1 MEKIQLGKYKVA
13 EKWEDVTLLQWQNYV
28 RNASSKEDN
37 SVDIISTLE
46 TFSDIPRS
54 VINQIPTDLFESVIG
69 RLKWIT
75 EQPDQTPSQSVEING
90 ETYMIN
96 VMEKLKVKEYLD
108 LNTVIEND
116 KFNYSMIFAILCRK
130 QGEEYD
136 EEFIAD
142 KLPDR
147 LEMFEHMNCV
157 DGMKLIAFFLTC
169 WVELETRFRNSLV
182 VQAIKEDA
190 QKLVESIRTSLKPM
204 DYIIPSRVR
213 QILTLRKL
221 EKSIKNI

>member
-1 MEKIQLGKYKVA
+1 MEKINLGQYKVA
-13 EKWEDVTLLQWQNYV
+13 ESWEDVTLLQWQNYV
-28 RNASSKEDN
+28 RRASESEDN
-37 SVDIISTLE
+37 AVDIISTLE
-46 TFSDIPRS
+46 CFSDIPRS

-69 RLKWIT
+69 RLKWIK

-108 LNTVIEND
+108 LSTVIEND

-147 LEMFEHMNCV
+147 LEMFEQMNCV
-157 DGMKLIAFFLTC
+157 SGMKLISFFLTC
-169 WVELETRFRNSLV
+169 WLEYETRTKNCLV
-182 VQAIKEDA
+182 IQAIKSDA
-190 QKLVESIRTSLKPM
+190 ISLVKSIRSSLNRGVCTTVLHLPQ
-204 DYIIPSRVR
+204 IIK
-213 QILTLRKL
+213 LRKL
-221 EKSIKNI
+221 EKYLMKI

>member
-54 VINQIPTDLFESVIG
+54 VINQMPTDLFESVIG

-75 EQPDQTPSQSVEING
+75 EQPDQTPSQSVEISG
-90 ETYMIN
+90 ETYTIN

-147 LEMFEHMNCV
+147 LEMFEQMNCV

-169 WVELETRFRNSLV
+169 WVELETRSRNSLV
-182 VQAIKEDA
+182 VKAIKEDA
-190 QKLVESIRTSLKPM
+190 QKLVKSIKNSLKPM
-204 DYIIPSRVR
+204 DYITPSRVR

>member
-1 MEKIQLGKYKVA
+1 MEKINLGQYHVA
-13 EKWEDVTLLQWQNYV
+13 ESWEDVTLLQWQNYV

-54 VINQIPTDLFESVIG
+54 VINQMPTDLFESVIG

-147 LEMFEHMNCV
+147 LEMFEQMNCV

-169 WVELETRFRNSLV
+169 WVELETRSRNSLV
-182 VQAIKEDA
+182 INSIKADAIE
-190 QKLVESIRTSLKPM
+190 LVESIKTSLKPM
-204 DYIIPSRVR
+204 DYIIPSHLPL
-213 QILTLRKL
+213 IIKLRKL
-221 EKSIKNI
+221 ERYLEKI

>member
-28 RNASSKEDN
+28 RNASSKEDT
-37 SVDIISTLE
+37 SVDIITTLE

-54 VINQIPTDLFESVIG
+54 VINQMPTDLFESVIG

-75 EQPDQTPSQSVEING
+75 EQPDQTPSQSVEISG
-90 ETYMIN
+90 ETYTIN

-116 KFNYSMIFAILCRK
+116 KFNYAMIFAILCRK

-147 LEMFEHMNCV
+147 LEMFEQMNCV
-157 DGMKLIAFFLTC
+157 DAMKLIAFFLTC
-169 WVELETRFRNSLV
+169 FIELETRSRNSLV

-190 QKLVESIRTSLKPM
+190 QKLVKSIRSSLKPM
-204 DYIIPSRVR
+204 DFITPSKVR

-221 EKSIKNI
+221 EKSLKNI

>member
-1 MEKIQLGKYKVA
+1 MEKINLGQYHVA
-13 EKWEDVTLLQWQNYV
+13 ESWEDVTLLQWQNYV

-54 VINQIPTDLFESVIG
+54 IINQIPTDLFEKVIE

-75 EQPDQTPSQSVEING
+75 EQPDQTPSQSVEIRG
-90 ETYMIN
+90 ETYSIN

-147 LEMFEHMNCV
+147 LEMFEQMNCV

-169 WVELETRFRNSLV
+169 WVELETRSRNCLV

-190 QKLVESIRTSLKPM
+190 QKLVKSIRSSLKPG
-204 DYIIPSRVR
+204 ICTTVLHLP

-221 EKSIKNI
+221 ERYLEKI

>member
-1 MEKIQLGKYKVA
+1 MEKINLGQYHVA
-13 EKWEDVTLLQWQNYV
+13 ESWEDVKLLQWQNYV

-54 VINQIPTDLFESVIG
+54 VINQMPTDLFESVIE

-75 EQPDQTPSQSVEING
+75 EQPDQTPSQSVEISG
-90 ETYMIN
+90 ETYTIN

-108 LNTVIEND
+108 INTVIEND

-142 KLPDR
+142 KLPER
-147 LEMFEHMNCV
+147 LEMFEQMNCV

-169 WVELETRFRNSLV
+169 WVELETRSRNSLV

-190 QKLVESIRTSLKPM
+190 QKLVKSIRSSLKPM
-204 DYIIPSRVR
+204 DYITPSRVR

>member
-1 MEKIQLGKYKVA
+1 MDKINLGQYHVA

-46 TFSDIPRS
+46 TFSDIPRNI
-54 VINQIPTDLFESVIG
+54 INQIPTDLFEKVIE
-69 RLKWIT
+69 RLKWIKDT
-75 EQPDQTPSQSVEING
+75 PDQTPTQSVEING
-90 ETYMIN
+90 ETYTIN

-147 LEMFEHMNCV
+147 LEMFEQMNCV

-169 WVELETRFRNSLV
+169 WVVYETHFRNCLV
-182 VQAIKEDA
+182 INSIKQDA
-190 QKLVESIRTSLKPM
+190 LELAKNIRNLQKPGICTTLLHLPQ
-204 DYIIPSRVR
+204 IIK
-213 QILTLRKL
+213 LRKL
-221 EKSIKNI
+221 EKSLMKI

>member
-1 MEKIQLGKYKVA
+1 MEKINLGQYHVA
-13 EKWEDVTLLQWQNYV
+13 ESWEDVTLLQWQNYV

-54 VINQIPTDLFESVIG
+54 IINQIPTDLFEKVIE
-69 RLKWIT
+69 RLKWIKDT
-75 EQPDQTPSQSVEING
+75 PDQTPSQSVEISG
-90 ETYMIN
+90 ETYTIN

-108 LNTVIEND
+108 INTVIEND

-147 LEMFEHMNCV
+147 LEMFEQMNCV

-169 WVELETRFRNSLV
+169 WVELETRSKNSLV
-182 VQAIKEDA
+182 AKTIKEDA
-190 QKLVESIRTSLKPM
+190 QRLAKSIRSSLKPGICTTVLHLPQ
-204 DYIIPSRVR
+204 IIK
-213 QILTLRKL
+213 LRKL
-221 EKSIKNI
+221 ERYLEKI

>member
-46 TFSDIPRS
+46 TFSDIPRN
-54 VINQIPTDLFESVIG
+54 VINQMPTDLFESVIE
-69 RLKWIT
+69 RLKWIKET
-75 EQPDQTPSQSVEING
+75 PDQTPSQSVEING

-147 LEMFEHMNCV
+147 LEMFEQMNCV

-169 WVELETRFRNSLV
+169 WVELETRSRNSLV

-190 QKLVESIRTSLKPM
+190 QKLVKSIRSSLKPM

-221 EKSIKNI
+221 EKSLEKI

>member
-1 MEKIQLGKYKVA
+1 MEKINLGEYHVA

-54 VINQIPTDLFESVIG
+54 VINQMPTDLFESVIG

-75 EQPDQTPSQSVEING
+75 EQPDQTPTQSVEISG
-90 ETYMIN
+90 ETYTIN

-147 LEMFEHMNCV
+147 LEMFEQMNCV

-169 WVELETRFRNSLV
+169 WVELETRSRNSLV

-190 QKLVESIRTSLKPM
+190 QKLVKSIRSSLKPM
-204 DYIIPSRVR
+204 DYITPSRVR
-213 QILTLRKL
+213 QILTLRKF

>member
-28 RNASSKEDN
+28 RQASESEDN
-37 SVDIISTLE
+37 SVNIIGTLE
-46 TFSDIPRS
+46 AFSDIPRS
-54 VINQIPTDLFESVIG
+54 VINQMPTDLFESVIS

-75 EQPDQTPSQSVEING
+75 EQPDQTPSQSVEISG
-90 ETYMIN
+90 DTYTIN

-147 LEMFEHMNCV
+147 LEMFEQMNCV

-169 WVELETRFRNSLV
+169 WVELETRSRNSLV

-190 QKLVESIRTSLKPM
+190 QKLAKSIRSSLKPM
-204 DYIIPSRVR
+204 DYITPSRVR

>member
-1 MEKIQLGKYKVA
+1 MEKINLGKYHVS
-13 EKWEDVTLLQWQNYV
+13 ESWDDVTLLQWQNYV
-28 RNASSKEDN
+28 RKASESEDN
-37 SVDIISTLE
+37 SVDIIGTLE

-54 VINQIPTDLFESVIG
+54 VINQMPTDLFEGVIG
-69 RLKWIT
+69 RLKWIK
-75 EQPDQTPSQSVEING
+75 EQPDQTPTQSVEISG
-90 ETYMIN
+90 ETYSIN

-147 LEMFEHMNCV
+147 LEMYENMNCV

-169 WVELETRFRNSLV
+169 FIELETRSRNSLV

-190 QKLVESIRTSLKPM
+190 QKLVKSIRSSLKPM
-204 DYIIPSRVR
+204 DFITPSRVR

-221 EKSIKNI
+221 EKSIKKI

>member
-46 TFSDIPRS
+46 TFSDIPRNI
-54 VINQIPTDLFESVIG
+54 INQMPTDLFESVIG

-75 EQPDQTPSQSVEING
+75 EQPDQTPTQSVEISG
-90 ETYMIN
+90 ETYTIN

-147 LEMFEHMNCV
+147 LEMFENMNCV

-169 WVELETRFRNSLV
+169 WVELETRSRNSLV
-182 VQAIKEDA
+182 VKAIKQDA
-190 QKLVESIRTSLKPM
+190 IELAKNTRSLLKPM
-204 DYIIPSRVR
+204 DYITPSRVR

-221 EKSIKNI
+221 EKSLKNI

>member
-54 VINQIPTDLFESVIG
+54 VINQMPTDLFESVIG

-75 EQPDQTPSQSVEING
+75 EQPDQTPTQSVEISG
-90 ETYMIN
+90 ETYTIN

-130 QGEEYD
+130 QGEEYN

-147 LEMFEHMNCV
+147 LEMFEQMNCV

-169 WVELETRFRNSLV
+169 YIELETRSRNSLV

-190 QKLVESIRTSLKPM
+190 QKLVKSIRSSLKPM
-204 DYIIPSRVR
+204 DYITPSRVR

>member
-28 RNASSKEDN
+28 RNASNKEDN

-54 VINQIPTDLFESVIG
+54 VINQMPTDLFESVIG

-90 ETYMIN
+90 ETYTIN

-116 KFNYSMIFAILCRK
+116 RFNYSMIFAILCRK

-147 LEMFEHMNCV
+147 LEMFENMNCV

-169 WVELETRFRNSLV
+169 FIELETRSRNSLV
-182 VQAIKEDA
+182 INSIKADAIE
-190 QKLVESIRTSLKPM
+190 LVKSIRSSLTLG
-204 DYIIPSRVR
+204 DYITVSHLR
-213 QILTLRKL
+213 QIIKLRKL
-221 EKSIKNI
+221 EKSLKKI

>member
-13 EKWEDVTLLQWQNYV
+13 ERWEDVTLLQWQNYV
-28 RNASSKEDN
+28 RNASNKEDN

-54 VINQIPTDLFESVIG
+54 VINQMPTDLFESVIG

-75 EQPDQTPSQSVEING
+75 EQPEQTPSQSVEISG
-90 ETYMIN
+90 ETYTIN

-147 LEMFEHMNCV
+147 LEMFEQMNCV

-169 WVELETRFRNSLV
+169 WVELETRSRNSLV

-190 QKLVESIRTSLKPM
+190 QKLVKSIRSSLKPM
-204 DYIIPSRVR
+204 DYITPSRVR

>member
-1 MEKIQLGKYKVA
+1 MEKIQLGKYNVA

-54 VINQIPTDLFESVIG
+54 IINQMPTDLFESVIE
-69 RLKWIT
+69 RLKWIKDT
-75 EQPDQTPSQSVEING
+75 PDQTPTQSVEISG

-116 KFNYSMIFAILCRK
+116 KFNYAMIFAILCRK

-147 LEMFEHMNCV
+147 LEMFEQMNCV

-169 WVELETRFRNSLV
+169 WVELETRSRNSLV
-182 VQAIKEDA
+182 VQTIKEDA
-190 QKLVESIRTSLKPM
+190 QKLVKNIRNSLKPGIFTTVLHLPL
-204 DYIIPSRVR
+204 IIK
-213 QILTLRKL
+213 LRKL
-221 EKSIKNI
+221 EKSLEKI

>member
-1 MEKIQLGKYKVA
+1 MEKINLGQYHVA
-13 EKWEDVTLLQWQNYV
+13 ESWGDVTLLQWQNYV
-28 RNASSKEDN
+28 RKASESEDN
-37 SVDIISTLE
+37 SVDIIGTLE

-54 VINQIPTDLFESVIG
+54 VINQMPTDLFESVIW

-75 EQPDQTPSQSVEING
+75 EQPDQTPSQSVEISG
-90 ETYMIN
+90 ETYTIN

-116 KFNYSMIFAILCRK
+116 KFNYAMIFAILCRK

-147 LEMFEHMNCV
+147 LEMFEQMNCV

-169 WVELETRFRNSLV
+169 WVELETRSRNSLV
-182 VQAIKEDA
+182 VQSIKEDA
-190 QKLVESIRTSLKPM
+190 QKLVKSIRSSLKPM

-221 EKSIKNI
+221 EKSLKNI

>member
-28 RNASSKEDN
+28 RNASNKEDN

-54 VINQIPTDLFESVIG
+54 VINQMPTDLFESVIG

-75 EQPDQTPSQSVEING
+75 EQPDQTPSQSVDISG
-90 ETYMIN
+90 ETYTIN

-147 LEMFEHMNCV
+147 LEMFEQMNCV

-169 WVELETRFRNSLV
+169 WVELETRSRNSLV

-190 QKLVESIRTSLKPM
+190 QKLVKSIMSSLKPM
-204 DYIIPSRVR
+204 DYITPSRVR

>member
-54 VINQIPTDLFESVIG
+54 VINQMPTDLFESVIG

-75 EQPDQTPSQSVEING
+75 EQPDQTPSQSVEISG
-90 ETYMIN
+90 ETYTIN

-116 KFNYSMIFAILCRK
+116 KFNYSMIFSILCRK
-130 QGEEYD
+130 PGEEYD

-142 KLPDR
+142 KLPYR
-147 LEMFEHMNCV
+147 LEMFEQMNCV

-169 WVELETRFRNSLV
+169 WVELETRSRNSLV

-190 QKLVESIRTSLKPM
+190 QKLVKSIRSLLKPM
-204 DYIIPSRVR
+204 DYITPSRVR

>member
-54 VINQIPTDLFESVIG
+54 VINQMPTDLFESVIE
-69 RLKWIT
+69 RLKWIKET
-75 EQPDQTPSQSVEING
+75 PDQTPSQSVEISG
-90 ETYMIN
+90 ETYTIN

-147 LEMFEHMNCV
+147 LEMFEQMNCV

-169 WVELETRFRNSLV
+169 WVELETRSRNSLV
-182 VQAIKEDA
+182 VRAIKEDA
-190 QKLVESIRTSLKPM
+190 QKLVKSIRSSLKPM
-204 DYIIPSRVR
+204 DYITPYRVR

-221 EKSIKNI
+221 EKSLKNI

>member
-1 MEKIQLGKYKVA
+1 MEKINLGQYHVS
-13 EKWEDVTLLQWQNYV
+13 ESWDDVTLLQWQNYV

-54 VINQIPTDLFESVIG
+54 VINQMPTDLFESVIG
-69 RLKWIT
+69 RLKWIQ
-75 EQPDQTPSQSVEING
+75 EQPDQTPTQSVEISG
-90 ETYMIN
+90 ETYTIN
-96 VMEKLKVKEYLD
+96 VMEKLKVREYLD
-108 LNTVIEND
+108 INTVIEND
-116 KFNYSMIFAILCRK
+116 KFNYAMIFSILCRK

-147 LEMFEHMNCV
+147 LEMFEQMNCV
-157 DGMKLIAFFLTC
+157 DGMKLIGFFLTC
-169 WVELETRFRNSLV
+169 WVELETRSRNSLV

-190 QKLVESIRTSLKPM
+190 QKLVKSIKLSLKLGICTTVLHLPQ
-204 DYIIPSRVR
+204 IIK
-213 QILTLRKL
+213 LRRL
-221 EKSIKNI
+221 EKSLEKI

>member
-54 VINQIPTDLFESVIG
+54 VINQMPTDLFESVIE

-142 KLPDR
+142 KLPER
-147 LEMFEHMNCV
+147 LEMFEQMNCV

-169 WVELETRFRNSLV
+169 WVELETRSRNSLV

-190 QKLVESIRTSLKPM
+190 QKLVKSIKNSLKPGICTTVLHLPL
-204 DYIIPSRVR
+204 IIK
-213 QILTLRKL
+213 LRKL
-221 EKSIKNI
+221 EKSLEKI

>member
-46 TFSDIPRS
+46 TFSDIPRN
-54 VINQIPTDLFESVIG
+54 VINQMPTDLFESVIG

-147 LEMFEHMNCV
+147 LEMFEQMNCV

-169 WVELETRFRNSLV
+169 WVELETRSRNSLV

-190 QKLVESIRTSLKPM
+190 QKLVKSIRSSLKPM

>member
-54 VINQIPTDLFESVIG
+54 VINQMPTDLFESVIG
-69 RLKWIT
+69 RLKWIK
-75 EQPDQTPSQSVEING
+75 EQPDQTPSQSVVIDG
-90 ETYMIN
+90 DTYMIN

-147 LEMFEHMNCV
+147 LEMFEQMNCV

-169 WVELETRFRNSLV
+169 FIELETRSQNSLV
-182 VQAIKEDA
+182 VRAIKEDA
-190 QKLVESIRTSLKPM
+190 QKLAKSIRSSLKPM
-204 DYIIPSRVR
+204 DFITPSRVR

-221 EKSIKNI
+221 EKSLKNI

>member
-46 TFSDIPRS
+46 TFSDIPRNI
-54 VINQIPTDLFESVIG
+54 INQMPTDLFESVIG
-69 RLKWIT
+69 RLKWIKET
-75 EQPDQTPSQSVEING
+75 PDQTPSQSVEISG
-90 ETYMIN
+90 ETYTIN

-147 LEMFEHMNCV
+147 LEMFEQMNCV

-169 WVELETRFRNSLV
+169 WVELETRSRNSLV

-190 QKLVESIRTSLKPM
+190 QKLVKSIRSSLKPM
-204 DYIIPSRVR
+204 DYITPSRVR
-213 QILTLRKL
+213 QILTLLKL

>member
-1 MEKIQLGKYKVA
+1 MDKINLGQYHVA

-54 VINQIPTDLFESVIG
+54 IINQIPTDLFEKVIE
-69 RLKWIT
+69 RLKWIKDT
-75 EQPDQTPSQSVEING
+75 PDQTPTQSVDISG
-90 ETYMIN
+90 ETYTIN

-142 KLPDR
+142 KLPER
-147 LEMFEHMNCV
+147 LEMFEQMNCV

-169 WVELETRFRNSLV
+169 WVELETRSRNSLV

-190 QKLVESIRTSLKPM
+190 QKLVKSIRSSLKPM
-204 DYIIPSRVR
+204 DYITPSRVR

>member
-1 MEKIQLGKYKVA
+1 MEKINLGQYHVA
-13 EKWEDVTLLQWQNYV
+13 ESWEDVKLLQWQNYV

-54 VINQIPTDLFESVIG
+54 VINQMPTDLFESVIE

-75 EQPDQTPSQSVEING
+75 EQPDQTPSQSVEISG
-90 ETYMIN
+90 ETYTIN

-108 LNTVIEND
+108 INTVIEND

-142 KLPDR
+142 KLPER
-147 LEMFEHMNCV
+147 LEMFEQMNCV

-169 WVELETRFRNSLV
+169 WVELETRSRNSLV
-182 VQAIKEDA
+182 VQSIKEDA
-190 QKLVESIRTSLKPM
+190 QKLVKSIRSSLKPM
-204 DYIIPSRVR
+204 DYITPSRVR

-221 EKSIKNI
+221 EKSIMKI

>member
-1 MEKIQLGKYKVA
+1 MEKINLGQYHVA
-13 EKWEDVTLLQWQNYV
+13 ESWDDVTLLQWQNYV
-28 RNASSKEDN
+28 RKASESEDN
-37 SVDIISTLE
+37 SLDIIGTLE
-46 TFSDIPRS
+46 AFSDIPRS
-54 VINQIPTDLFESVIG
+54 VINQIPTDLFEKVIE

-75 EQPDQTPSQSVEING
+75 EQPDQTPSQSVVISG

-116 KFNYSMIFAILCRK
+116 KFNYAMIFAILCRK

-147 LEMFEHMNCV
+147 LEMFENMNCV

-169 WVELETRFRNSLV
+169 WVELETRSRNSLV
-182 VQAIKEDA
+182 VQTIKEDA
-190 QKLVESIRTSLKPM
+190 QKLVKSIRSSLKPGVFTTVLHLRE
-204 DYIIPSRVR
+204 IIK
-213 QILTLRKL
+213 LRKL
-221 EKSIKNI
+221 EKSLKKI

>member
-1 MEKIQLGKYKVA
+1 MEKINLGEYHVA

-28 RNASSKEDN
+28 RNASNKEDN

-46 TFSDIPRS
+46 CFSDIPRS
-54 VINQIPTDLFESVIG
+54 VINQMPKDLFESVIG

-75 EQPDQTPSQSVEING
+75 EQPDQTPSQSVEISG
-90 ETYMIN
+90 ETYLIN

-116 KFNYSMIFAILCRK
+116 KFNYAMIFSILCRK

-147 LEMFEHMNCV
+147 LEMFENMNCV

-169 WVELETRFRNSLV
+169 WTEYETRSKNSLV
-182 VQAIKEDA
+182 VKAIKEDA
-190 QKLVESIRTSLKPM
+190 IELVESIRSSLKPGVCTTVLHLPL
-204 DYIIPSRVR
+204 IIK
-213 QILTLRKL
+213 LLKL
-221 EKSIKNI
+221 ERYLKKI

>member
-1 MEKIQLGKYKVA
+1 MDKINLGQYHVA
-13 EKWEDVTLLQWQNYV
+13 ESWEDVTLLQWQNYV
-28 RNASSKEDN
+28 RQASSNEDN

-54 VINQIPTDLFESVIG
+54 VINQMPTDLFESVIG

-75 EQPDQTPSQSVEING
+75 EQPDQTPSQSVEISG
-90 ETYMIN
+90 ETYTIN

-147 LEMFEHMNCV
+147 LEMFEQMNCV
-157 DGMKLIAFFLTC
+157 DGMKLISFFLTC
-169 WVELETRFRNSLV
+169 WVELETRSRNSLV
-182 VQAIKEDA
+182 INSIKADAIELA
-190 QKLVESIRTSLKPM
+190 RNIRTSLKPGIFTTVLHLPQ
-204 DYIIPSRVR
+204 IIK
-213 QILTLRKL
+213 LRKL
-221 EKSIKNI
+221 ERYLEKI

>member
-28 RNASSKEDN
+28 RNASNKEDN

-54 VINQIPTDLFESVIG
+54 VINQMPTDLFESVIG
-69 RLKWIT
+69 RLKWIK
-75 EQPDQTPSQSVEING
+75 EQPDQTPTQSVEISG
-90 ETYMIN
+90 ETYTIN

-147 LEMFEHMNCV
+147 LEMFEQMNCV

-169 WVELETRFRNSLV
+169 WVELETRSRNSLV

-190 QKLVESIRTSLKPM
+190 QKLVKSIRSSLKPM
-204 DYIIPSRVR
+204 DYITPSRVR

>member
-1 MEKIQLGKYKVA
+1 MEKINLGQYHVA
-13 EKWEDVTLLQWQNYV
+13 ESWEDVTLLQWQNYV
-28 RNASSKEDN
+28 RKASESEDN
-37 SVDIISTLE
+37 AVDIISTLE
-46 TFSDIPRS
+46 AFSDIPRS
-54 VINQIPTDLFESVIG
+54 IINQMPTDLFESVIG
-69 RLKWIT
+69 RLKWIKET
-75 EQPDQTPSQSVEING
+75 PDQTPSQSVEING
-90 ETYMIN
+90 EKYLIN

-108 LNTVIEND
+108 LSTVIEND
-116 KFNYSMIFAILCRK
+116 KFNYSMIFSILCRK

-147 LEMFEHMNCV
+147 LEMFEQMNCV

-169 WVELETRFRNSLV
+169 WVELETRSRNSLV
-182 VQAIKEDA
+182 VQVIKEDA
-190 QKLVESIRTSLKPM
+190 QKLVKSIRSSLKPM
-204 DYIIPSRVR
+204 DYITPSRVR

>member
-54 VINQIPTDLFESVIG
+54 VINQMPTDLFESVIG
-69 RLKWIT
+69 RLKWIKET
-75 EQPDQTPSQSVEING
+75 PDQTPSQSVDISG
-90 ETYMIN
+90 ETYTIN

-147 LEMFEHMNCV
+147 LEMFEQMNCV

-169 WVELETRFRNSLV
+169 WVELETRSRNSLV

-190 QKLVESIRTSLKPM
+190 QKLVKSIRSSLKPM
-204 DYIIPSRVR
+204 DFITPSRVR

>member
-1 MEKIQLGKYKVA
+1 MDKINLGQYHVA

-28 RNASSKEDN
+28 RNASNNEDN

-54 VINQIPTDLFESVIG
+54 VINQMPTDLFEMVVE
-69 RLKWIT
+69 RLKWIKET
-75 EQPDQTPSQSVEING
+75 PDQTPSQSVVISG
-90 ETYMIN
+90 ETYLIN
-96 VMEKLKVKEYLD
+96 VMEKLKVREYLD

-116 KFNYSMIFAILCRK
+116 RFNYSMIFAILCRK

-147 LEMFEHMNCV
+147 LEMFENMNCV
-157 DGMKLIAFFLTC
+157 DGMKLLSFFLIC
-169 WVELETRFRNSLV
+169 WLEYETRFRNSLV
-182 VQAIKEDA
+182 VEAIKADA
-190 QKLVESIRTSLKPM
+190 QKLVKSIRNSLKPM
-204 DYIIPSRVR
+204 DYITPYRVR
-213 QILTLRKL
+213 QIMTLRSI
-221 EKSIKNI
+221 EKSLKKI

>member
-28 RNASSKEDN
+28 RNASNKEDN

-54 VINQIPTDLFESVIG
+54 VINQMPTDLFESVIG

-90 ETYMIN
+90 EKYLIN

-147 LEMFEHMNCV
+147 LEMFEQMNCV

-169 WVELETRFRNSLV
+169 WVELETRSRNSLV

-190 QKLVESIRTSLKPM
+190 IRLVKSIRSLLKPM
-204 DYIIPSRVR
+204 DYITPSRVR